1 MFGDDNRFYED
12 MTPSPLMKRKEVVKT
27 VKTTELPLA
36 EYIES
41 TLNDVKTIINEMD
54 GSDDDKKH
62 LLDTIWMLANSAKDG
77 CEWTVDFGFPTTKN
91 KE

>member
-12 MTPSPLMKRKEVVKT
+12 MTPNKEMDT
-27 VKTTELPLA
+27 MVKTTELPLD
-36 EYIES
+36 EYTKS

-54 GSDDDKKH
+54 GSEDDKKH

-77 CEWTVDFGFPTTKN
+77 CDWMVNFGYGNKN
-91 KE
+91 NK